1 MSKAKQLI
9 SITNLVKTILETNPQ
24 TRNSDS
30 LLYLKVLEHVAI
42 PKNINLHNL
51 TVTDFLTS
59 VNRLGLPCFE
69 TVRRARQKIQNQ
81 YPELKGCKAV
91 QEARAENEQIY
102 RKYAKG
108 IWGANNE

>member
-1 MSKAKQLI
+1 MSKSQQLI

-42 PKNINLHNL
+42 QKDLDLSAFSVSYFLKHMKNYN
-51 TVTDFLTS
+51 F
-59 VNRLGLPCFE
+59 PCPE

-91 QEARAENEQIY
+91 QDAR
-102 RKYAKG
+102 G